1 MIYADYAATTP
12 VHPEVVKTMEKYYTE
27 QFFNPSSIY
36 PEAKAVASRLEECRE
51 QIARYMKAEAEEIIF
66 TSGGTE
72 SDNLAIKGVMLHPS
86 NEKKHMVTSVTEHH
100 AVLESCRFLEKM
112 GYEITYLTVDSHG
125 RVSPDALENAMR
137 PDTCLVS
144 VMWVNNETGTLQ
156 DIKELAR
163 AAHAH
168 GALFHTD
175 AVQAMAALPVNV
187 KESGVD
193 LLSFSAHKFYGP
205 KGCGGLYCKKGIR
218 LISVNSG
225 GQQEEFQRG
234 VRKMCPPFSAWER
247 HLRY

>member
-1 MIYADYAATTP
+1 MQCWNRADFW
-12 VHPEVVKTMEKYYTE
+12 K
-27 QFFNPSSIY
+27 
-36 PEAKAVASRLEECRE
+36 
-51 QIARYMKAEAEEIIF
+51 
-66 TSGGTE
+66 
-72 SDNLAIKGVMLHPS
+72 
-86 NEKKHMVTSVTEHH
+86 
-100 AVLESCRFLEKM
+100 KM

-205 KGCGGLYCKKGIR
+205 KGCGGLYCKRDTADLCKQRRTTGGIPK
-218 LISVNSG
+218 
-225 GQQEEFQRG
+225 RG
-234 VRKMCPPFSAWER
+234 TENVPAILGMGKAFEILNKNLEKRYSSYGTTER
-247 HLRY
+247 NTIKRIRRQS